1 MSAQDD
7 GARDSRIYFRQTHHE
22 FQPLGSGGYGIAC
35 LAAKKNAND
44 QQAQISGV
52 RALPPSRQVDP
63 ARLIVVK
70 YYKQNDDPDESDE
83 SKDLSNEIAIMKT
96 FGKKYHGV
104 VELLNSYVAGD
115 VQWMT
120 MPLLRGGTLH
130 DFIGTSAN
138 KAPVSFVW
146 HVAHSIVGSLLFMY
160 FGITSVDASGNTVTE
175 PRWSPITHNDIHNN
189 NIYLGLAP
197 AAAEY
202 KHSNFPLV
210 VLADFGQSKS
220 HPDYAEFVDSAKDDV
235 VTLGTHVI
243 KKLSDA
249 IDGAQS
255 QELED
260 WMDKCGDILGRD
272 EEFNVSTKEFL
283 LDLLKTAATERR
295 KGDQYMPQTVLD
307 EMATVPRLI
316 DASAVEEE

>member
-1 MSAQDD
+1 MSTQENSLQ
-7 GARDSRIYFRQTHHE
+7 DSRIHFRQTHHE
-22 FQPLGSGGYGIAC
+22 FQQLGSGGYGIAC

-70 YYKQNDDPDESDE
+70 YYKQNDDPNESDE

-96 FGKKYHGV
+96 FGSV
-104 VELLNSYVAGD
+104 
-115 VQWMT
+115 
-120 MPLLRGGTLH
+120 
-130 DFIGTSAN
+130 
-138 KAPVSFVW
+138 
-146 HVAHSIVGSLLFMY
+146 LFMY
-160 FGITSVDASGNTVTE
+160 FGITFVDASRNTVTE

-220 HPDYAEFVDSAKDDV
+220 HPDYAEFVDTAKDDV

-260 WMDKCGDILGRD
+260 WMDKCEDILERD